1 MLTEKN
7 FFTANTHIFII
18 ACLSKMK
25 SLNRVHVTTAEKS
38 WDHWQGIIS
47 SVKVDTFSIF
57 VDAEENE
64 GSQN

>member
-1 MLTEKN
+1 
-7 FFTANTHIFII
+7 
-18 ACLSKMK
+18 MK

-47 SVKVDTFSIF
+47 SVKVDTFSVF
-57 VDAEENE
+57 VDAEEDE